1 MGILRSFGEFA
12 CMVVEGACEQ
22 VIVGD
27 LYCDIPL
34 GLYVIHGDTIVL
46 IQIKDL
52 EGENL
57 PTDAVNVWVAEI
69 RRVSAFT

>member
-34 GLYVIHGDTIVL
+34 GLYVILVGELIY

-57 PTDAVNVWVAEI
+57 PTDAVNVSVAEI